1 MAEYFR
7 KETKAGALILL
18 AVVILGALI
27 FVVGD
32 FQNIFGKKQ
41 TLKVLFASA
50 QGIEV
55 NAPVTYAGVT
65 VGRVATI
72 RILAERERAKVDKK
86 QVELLLEIEGKVDLS
101 TVREITIRPKG
112 FLGDMFVDITPGRG
126 GARSMPDET
135 VFLGKEAKTLEE
147 VMQTVDEI
155 GKEFRLTLTS
165 INSVVASD
173 EFKTSL
179 KRMIVRAE
187 QAMDGAAKV
196 FADNRKDIQETIS
209 SLKVAS
215 ADLKVL
221 LAKSRDPAVETVS
234 NLRDLSGQMRVK
246 LDTLADGLNRLSTKA
261 EYLVDDNSGNLYA
274 VILNLRTISE
284 NLKVLSADLKER
296 PWRLVNLFGNAE
308 GSSPPPSASGEV
320 PVKPAELEL
329 RRDGGLGRPAA
340 R

>member
-18 AVVILGALI
+18 STVILGILI
-27 FVVGD
+27 FVIGD
-32 FQNIFGKKQ
+32 FQNLFGKKK
-41 TLKVLFASA
+41 TVKVLFASA

-55 NAPVTYAGVT
+55 NAPVAYAGVT
-65 VGRVATI
+65 VGRVSEI
-72 RILAERERAKVDKK
+72 RILSGQDKVEAEAK
-86 QVELLLEIEGKVDLS
+86 QVELVLEIDGQVDLS
-101 TVREITIRPKG
+101 TIKEITIRPKG
-112 FLGDMFVDITPGRG
+112 FLGDMFVDITPTRG
-126 GARSMPDET
+126 GVTSLPEKT
-135 VFLGKEAKTLEE
+135 VYLGKEAKTLEE

-155 GKEFRLTLTS
+155 GKEFSLTLTS

-187 QAMDGAAKV
+187 QAMDGAAKI
-196 FADNRKDIQETIS
+196 FSDNRQDINETIL
-209 SLKVAS
+209 SLRDAS
-215 ADLKVL
+215 ADLKIL
-221 LAKSRDPAVETVS
+221 LAKSRDPAVETVA
-234 NLRDLSGQMRVK
+234 NFRELSGQMRTK

-274 VILNLRTISE
+274 VILNLRSISE
-284 NLKVLSADLKER
+284 NFKELSADLKER

-308 GSSPPPSASGEV
+308 EASSSVSQERQLR
-320 PVKPAELEL
+320 PAELEL
-329 RRDGGLGRPAA
+329 RRDGGLGRPTS